1 MSHWPSTNPT
11 LLRRLN
17 DPCQR
22 EEAWREFS
30 TLYGQPVYGLIRRG
44 GVGEDDAEVLTQE
57 VRIKVFRSLASYR
70 AEGPFR
76 AWLRRMVVRCVC
88 DFWRSRRPDRASGD
102 PDTADRLAQVPDP
115 HWEHDWRDR
124 LIHLACER
132 VRLQQRQPLHW
143 QAYCEFVLEG
153 RSAKQIEASTGIGQ
167 GYVYVIKGRIQKQL
181 REEMQ
186 RLMAEWG
193 EGEDEP

>member
-1 MSHWPSTNPT
+1 
-11 LLRRLN
+11 
-17 DPCQR
+17 DPAQR
-22 EEAWREFS
+22 EGAWREFS

-57 VRIKVFRSLASYR
+57 VMIKVFRSLAGYR

-76 AWLRRMVVRCVC
+76 AWLPRMVVRCVC
-88 DFWRSRRPDRASGD
+88 DFSRRRRPHATRA
-102 PDTADRLAQVPDP
+102 TQARLAKVPDP

-132 VRLQQRQPLHW
+132 VRCQQRQPLHW

-181 REEMQ
+181 RE
-186 RLMAEWG
+186 
-193 EGEDEP
+193 